1 MMQKAW
7 EHVFNK
13 VEINKS
19 RVLLD
24 ASYHK
29 GFEVGIAYFVI
40 YNGSALPEVIE
51 IPEAIAFRGRMSHVA
66 FKMGVEDGWKF
77 ADRLK

>member
-1 MMQKAW
+1 MQKIW
-7 EHVFNK
+7 EQVFDK
-13 VEINKS
+13 VDINKS
-19 RVLLD
+19 RILMD

-29 GFEVGIAYFVI
+29 GFEVGIAYYASYDGI
-40 YNGSALPEVIE
+40 ALPEVIE
-51 IPEAIAFRGRMSHVA
+51 IPNAIAFRGRLSHVA